1 MITRFDIGE
10 NVYLEAK
17 IDRID
22 IDTKGTI
29 SYHIRLAEND
39 TVWVDEDKLHK
50 TPENNLKCIKIP
62 ENNGS
67 E

>member
-1 MITRFDIGE
+1 MTTRFDIGE

-29 SYHIRLAEND
+29 SYHIRLAAD
-39 TVWVDEDKLHK
+39 GTVVWVDEDKLHK
-50 TPENNLKCIKIP
+50 TPANDVEKEMLKTEAKK
-62 ENNGS
+62 
-67 E
+67 

>member
-29 SYHIRLAEND
+29 SYHIRLAED
-39 TVWVDEDKLHK
+39 GTMWVDEDKLHK
-50 TPENNLKCIKIP
+50 TPANDVQKEVMKR
-62 ENNGS
+62 E
-67 E
+67 

>member
-50 TPENNLKCIKIP
+50 TPANDVEFVS
-62 ENNGS
+62 S
-67 E
+67 EMDK